1 MRLIMI
7 SAIVTVALIAVVT
20 SMLRS
25 RPRSVELLA
34 AAMPSLNELHDTVRV
49 NQLPVQEVEDQS
61 LIYPAGIKQ

>member
-1 MRLIMI
+1 MRLMI
-7 SAIVTVALIAVVT
+7 SAIIVVALIAVAT

-34 AAMPSLNELHDTVRV
+34 AAMPSLNELHDTARV

-61 LIYPAGIKQ
+61 LMYPAGIKQ